1 MRCRLAIFLLCS
13 IFFFAACQS
22 SSNENSSVTKRS
34 NKKSAEEALETVFK
48 IEDAITNFFKKR
60 DRNSAEELMSEV
72 SKNKVAEGSFKDER
86 DGTVYKSV
94 QIGKQ
99 WWMVENLKF
108 PQGEAVCYKKDSI
121 NCEKYGR
128 LYSWDEAE
136 KACPPGWHLP
146 QVSEVEI
153 LLKNAGG
160 VQDEEK
166 KFLWHNAGYFL
177 KAKTGWQDY
186 DEGVSGNGFDVLG
199 FSAIAAG
206 RFTDDFF
213 GFYWLNVGAW
223 FIVSRKNAPC
233 RFNMLLMGF
242 DSGDATLFCQSE
254 DSGNEKLL
262 GEIESSRY
270 SVRCVKD

>member
-13 IFFFAACQS
+13 MFFFAACQS
-22 SSNENSSVTKRS
+22 SSNENSSVAKRN
-34 NKKSAEEALETVFK
+34 NKKSTDDALEIVFK

-60 DRNSAEELMSEV
+60 DRNSAEKLMSEV

-94 QIGKQ
+94 QIGNQ
-99 WWMVENLKF
+99 WWMAENLKF
-108 PQGEAVCYKKDSI
+108 PQGEAVCYKKDST

-166 KFLWHNAGYFL
+166 KFLWHNAGYSL
-177 KAKTGWQDY
+177 KAKTDWQDY
-186 DEGVSGNGFDVLG
+186 DEGVL
-199 FSAIAAG
+199 
-206 RFTDDFF
+206 

-233 RFNMLLMGF
+233 RFNMFLMGF

-254 DSGNEKLL
+254 DSGKKELL
-262 GEIESSRY
+262 SCRY